1 MDTYFSTRSLARIAA
16 KETGGKVLDNGK
28 DAPTGKRWQV
38 IPGYVVEAVQDT
50 AKQRAEMENKPVI
63 TLSIGK
69 RSNVAN
75 QARKALYYAINYA
88 RNNKTVPVYHK
99 RSFKK

>member
-1 MDTYFSTRSLARIAA
+1 MNTYFSTRSLARIAA

-28 DAPTGKRWQV
+28 DAPIGKRWQV
-38 IPGYVVEAVQDT
+38 IPGNVVEAVQDT
-50 AKQRAEMENKPVI
+50 SKQRAEMEVV

-69 RSNVAN
+69 RSDVAN

-88 RNNKTVPVYHK
+88 KNNKTVPVYHK